1 MYAKLIDW
9 LQDDAHA
16 WAVTYGAIGIIV
28 YIAFI
33 AQSIVIPA
41 PEVQPQTYHFLPLSE
56 PDTYYP
62 GRTPERQCQLYAY
75 IRL

>member
-33 AQSIVIPA
+33 A
-41 PEVQPQTYHFLPLSE
+41 
-56 PDTYYP
+56 
-62 GRTPERQCQLYAY
+62 
-75 IRL
+75 